1 MAFALA
7 GLTALLY
14 GSCHFAGGLATRRAP
29 VLAVTFWANVVGL
42 GIASVASA
50 AHHQVFG
57 ASVTP
62 ADVAWSVLTGVA
74 GVVGVVLQFQGLATG
89 QMAVVAPVS
98 AVTQAVVP
106 FLFAVVTGEQ
116 HGMSAWLG
124 VVVAIPALRL
134 TVYRHRDQDRPG
146 KALYGLA
153 AGLALS
159 LWFIAIAQT
168 SPEAGLWPILTLRG
182 TGLILLGALL
192 LVRREAPTLPPNAR
206 ALALASGLY
215 TLANFSYL
223 GAVHIGPFGLVTV
236 AVSLY
241 PAVTVLL
248 ALMVEREGI
257 SPQRM
262 AGLALSVVSLA
273 LITSS

>member
-14 GSCHFAGGLATRRAP
+14 GSCHFAGGMATRRAS

-42 GIASVASA
+42 GIAAVASVI
-50 AHHQVFG
+50 HHQVIG
-57 ASVTP
+57 ASVTGS
-62 ADVAWSVLTGVA
+62 DVAWSALTGVA
-74 GVVGVVLQFQGLATG
+74 GIVGVVLQFQGLATG

-106 FLFAVVTGEQ
+106 FLFAVATGEQ
-116 HGMSAWLG
+116 HGVMAWLG
-124 VVVAIPALRL
+124 VAVAIPALRL
-134 TVYRHRDQDRPG
+134 TVYRQRDQDRPG

-168 SPEAGLWPILTLRG
+168 SPQAGLWPILTLRG
-182 TGLILLGALL
+182 TGLILLGGLL
-192 LVRREAPTLPPNAR
+192 LFRREAPVLPSNAR

-215 TLANFSYL
+215 TLANVTYL
-223 GAVHIGPFGLVTV
+223 AAVHIGPFGLVTV
-236 AVSLY
+236 AASFY
-241 PAVTVLL
+241 PAVTVML
-248 ALMVEREGI
+248 ALIVEKEKI
-257 SPQRM
+257 SPQRI
-262 AGLALSVVSLA
+262 AGLALSVASLA

>member
-29 VLAVTFWANVVGL
+29 VLAVTFWANVIGL
-42 GIASVASA
+42 GIAAVASVV
-50 AHHQVFG
+50 HHQVIG

-74 GVVGVVLQFQGLATG
+74 GIVGVVLQFQGLATG

-116 HGMSAWLG
+116 HAVMAWLG
-124 VVVAIPALRL
+124 VAVAIPALRL
-134 TVYRHRDQDRPG
+134 TVHRQRDQDRPG

-159 LWFIAIAQT
+159 VWFIAIAQT
-168 SPEAGLWPILTLRG
+168 SPQAGLWPILTLRG
-182 TGLILLGALL
+182 TGLILLGGVLA
-192 LVRREAPTLPPNAR
+192 VRREMPTLPANAR
-206 ALALASGLY
+206 SLALASGLY
-215 TLANFSYL
+215 TLANITYL
-223 GAVHIGPFGLVTV
+223 AAVHIGPFGLVTV
-236 AVSLY
+236 AASFY

-248 ALMVEREGI
+248 ALVVERERM
-257 SPQRM
+257 SPQQL
-262 AGLALSVVSLA
+262 AGLALSVTSLA